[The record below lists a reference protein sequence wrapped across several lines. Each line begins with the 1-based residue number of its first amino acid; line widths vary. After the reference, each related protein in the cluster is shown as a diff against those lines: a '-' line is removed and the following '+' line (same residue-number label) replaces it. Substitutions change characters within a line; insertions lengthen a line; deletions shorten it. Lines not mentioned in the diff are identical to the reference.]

1 MSVSELKRLKE
12 IEGEVTQYK
21 RMYAELARENDA
33 LKALIA
39 KKL

>member
-1 MSVSELKRLKE
+1 MRQSRVTETQMVSILKE
-12 IEGEVTQYK
+12 
-21 RMYAELARENDA
+21 AEAGKKARENDA